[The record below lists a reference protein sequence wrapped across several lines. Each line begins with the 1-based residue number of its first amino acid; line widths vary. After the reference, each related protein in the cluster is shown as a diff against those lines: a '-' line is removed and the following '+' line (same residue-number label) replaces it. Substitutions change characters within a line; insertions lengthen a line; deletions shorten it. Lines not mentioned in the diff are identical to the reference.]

1 MSQNGAN
8 SQALKED
15 LLTRIKDGK
24 GKVRKLMALPVPL
37 YSLITVQLVKILPKG
52 IQKRNY
58 MTAKLE

>member
-24 GKVRKLMALPVPL
+24 GKVRKLTALPVPL